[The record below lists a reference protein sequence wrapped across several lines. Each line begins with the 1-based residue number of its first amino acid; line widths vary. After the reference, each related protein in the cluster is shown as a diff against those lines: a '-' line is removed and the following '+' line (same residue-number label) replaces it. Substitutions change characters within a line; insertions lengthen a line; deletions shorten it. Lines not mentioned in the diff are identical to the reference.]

1 MSLLTRVLS
10 DDPLIRSMSFQSVLS
25 AFGEGAF
32 LTGSAVFFT
41 QVVGLSAAQVG
52 VGMTIGMAVKFP
64 LSVPLG
70 RLADRVG
77 TRTAWIVG
85 AFLQALL
92 FLSWLGIHSFL
103 GYVAVAIAIEL
114 AEAFMRAG
122 IGAYRIQVFPRDKR
136 VRSMAYMRAA
146 RNVGYTLGA
155 AAGGIALAFNDLDAI
170 RVVPVFTGVLLL
182 ANTWWISTLPKL
194 EQEVHEIPEGVSPR
208 GALRNRGFLA
218 MTILDGIISTHQV
231 LLNVVIPLWLVEET
245 NAPRVLLAWLFGTN
259 TVLAVLLQVRAA
271 RGVIDIPTS
280 LRAQHRAAACFV
292 VSCGIIWVTDSTT
305 QWLTIVLIWVGH
317 VTITA
322 AELLNSAGEWGLVS
336 ELSDSRRLGEYQGLQ
351 QLGYTLGNVW
361 APAAYTWLAIHG
373 GMAGWLTIAA
383 IVVTAAAA
391 IGPAARAAERHLREE
406 PQSDPEPVTA

>member
-77 TRTAWIVG
+77 TRTSWIVG
-85 AFLQALL
+85 AVLQAVL
-92 FLSWLGIHSFL
+92 FLSWLGIHSFI

-122 IGAYRIQVFPRDKR
+122 IGAYRIQVFPRDQR

-170 RVVPVFTGVLLL
+170 RVVPIFTGILLL

-194 EQEVHEIPEGVSPR
+194 ERVVHVTPDGVTPR
-208 GALRNRGFLA
+208 AAMRNRGFLA

-292 VSCGIIWVTDSTT
+292 LSCGIIWVTDSTT

-336 ELSDSRRLGEYQGLQ
+336 ELSDGRRLGEYQGMQ

-383 IVVTAAAA
+383 IVVAAAAA

-406 PQSDPEPVTA
+406 PQSEAEPVTA

>member
-1 MSLLTRVLS
+1 MTRVLS

-32 LTGSAVFFT
+32 ITGSAVFFT

-77 TRTAWIVG
+77 TRTSWIVG
-85 AFLQALL
+85 ALLQAVL
-92 FLSWLGIHSFL
+92 FLSWLGIHSFAA
-103 GYVAVAIAIEL
+103 YVAVAIAIEL

-122 IGAYRIQVFPRDKR
+122 IGAYRIQVFPRDQR

-170 RVVPVFTGVLLL
+170 RVVPIFTGVLLL

-194 EQEVHEIPEGVSPR
+194 EKVSHHMPEGVAPR
-208 GALRNRGFLA
+208 TAMRNRGFLA
-218 MTILDGIISTHQV
+218 MTFLDGIISTHQV

-259 TVLAVLLQVRAA
+259 TLLAVLLQVRAA
-271 RGVIDIPTS
+271 RGVIDIRSS

-317 VTITA
+317 LTITA

-336 ELSDSRRLGEYQGLQ
+336 ELSDSRRLGEYQGMQ

-383 IVVTAAAA
+383 IVVAAAAA
-391 IGPAARAAERHLREE
+391 IGPAAHAAERHLRQE